1 MVLIKNEFSESNDD
15 NLNIN
20 LEKETNSV
28 KDENES
34 KHQNKINIILNG
46 IGQLGN
52 HKINPINLNDSGNI
66 IQNNNIKMSN
76 IKKYQQRTKN
86 KNKEYGLPPLKYSQ
100 DNAQFS
106 STEKIKNLSLSTFK
120 EAKSNDEKEEE
131 SENEENEEDEESFG
145 SSNKNKYDKKINK
158 PIKAPKIS
166 FRVQTSQYLKAVRY

>member
-1 MVLIKNEFSESNDD
+1 MAKSNNNIKNIISKDTSRKNIKRKEKKKLVLIKNEFSESNDD

-76 IKKYQQRTKN
+76 IKK
-86 KNKEYGLPPLKYSQ
+86 
-100 DNAQFS
+100 
-106 STEKIKNLSLSTFK
+106 
-120 EAKSNDEKEEE
+120 
-131 SENEENEEDEESFG
+131 
-145 SSNKNKYDKKINK
+145 
-158 PIKAPKIS
+158 
-166 FRVQTSQYLKAVRY
+166 